1 MEEEVEAVENEE
13 QRCLLDSRVSRAPL
27 FYDWHDRTTAQ
38 LSLWPLPS
46 ASVNVFKR
54 HLTSP
59 LAARRSLLNGCH
71 NNALFYYRMWDSLA
85 LALVLSLPLSLAVSL
100 SVVWRASAVDR
111 KILISPRFGAC
122 TFPRSPRHRSR
133 QLSAEES
140 QINCLAICNTFMA
153 AFMCYTFHLD
163 IDNLT
168 VASAAMTMSTNH
180 KRRGMRHNKNHQA
193 STTATCLNVSH
204 IESAIKHT
212 KWLRESARVCIR
224 GMGRGRGVR
233 ASIIHHKHFYG
244 RSHLLSGPLCLR
256 PPPLEP
262 SNLRRFALLLC
273 SKIR

>member
-1 MEEEVEAVENEE
+1 
-13 QRCLLDSRVSRAPL
+13 
-27 FYDWHDRTTAQ
+27 
-38 LSLWPLPS
+38 
-46 ASVNVFKR
+46 
-54 HLTSP
+54 
-59 LAARRSLLNGCH
+59 
-71 NNALFYYRMWDSLA
+71 MWDSLA
-85 LALVLSLPLSLAVSL
+85 LALFLSLSLAVSL

-122 TFPRSPRHRSR
+122 TFPRNPRRRH
-133 QLSAEES
+133 LSAEES

-180 KRRGMRHNKNHQA
+180 KQRGMRHNKNHQA

-224 GMGRGRGVR
+224 GGGRGVR

-244 RSHLLSGPLCLR
+244 RSHLLSGPLC
-256 PPPLEP
+256 P
-262 SNLRRFALLLC
+262 SPSSPQAQQPEALC
-273 SKIR
+273 FVVVQ